1 MMNKR
6 HYIEYLISTPANYT
20 CNNLANHLEKVS
32 HDAVTDY
39 LQREKLTARG
49 LWELVKPLLADS
61 PTSYFILDDSVQ
73 DKRYSKKIELVKL
86 QYSGAAQG
94 LVRGIGIVNL
104 VHSDGT
110 NYYPIDYRIYAPDTD
125 GKTKNE
131 HFRAMLIAAIADKQL
146 LARTVLFDSWYAS
159 VANLKLIQR
168 LKRYFVTTLKANR
181 KVSLSAESGYVHL
194 EELEWSQ
201 TQLETGQL
209 VKLKELPFKVRLFKV
224 VATNGEVEWMITNH
238 PALTNS
244 PLVQEANEVRWQ
256 VEQMH
261 RELKQLTGTEKCEC
275 RRARSQRNHIALCY
289 QAWLAIKLKAK
300 ALNKTAY
307 QVVKDLWSDYLRAE
321 LRNPHIPALM
331 SLKAKVLYRLI

>member
-20 CNNLANHLEKVS
+20 CSNLARHLENVS
-32 HDAVTDY
+32 HDAVSDY

-49 LWELVKPLLADS
+49 LWELVKPILADS
-61 PTSYFILDDSVQ
+61 PQAYFILDDSVQ

-131 HFRAMLIAAIADKQL
+131 HFREMLIAAIADKQL
-146 LARTVLFDSWYAS
+146 QARTILFDSWYAS
-159 VANLKLIQR
+159 VDNLKLIER
-168 LKRYFVTTLKANR
+168 LERYFVTTLKANR

-194 EELEWSQ
+194 EELEWNQ

-224 VATNGEVEWMITNH
+224 VATNGDVEWVITNH

-244 PLVQEANEVRWQ
+244 HLVQEANEVRWQ
-256 VEQMH
+256 VEQLH

-275 RRARSQRNHIALCY
+275 RGARSQRNHLALCY

-300 ALNKTAY
+300 ALHKTAY
-307 QVVKDLWSDYLRAE
+307 QIVKDLWSDYLRTE
-321 LRNPHIPALM
+321 LRNPHIPAL
-331 SLKAKVLYRLI
+331 SAA

>member
-20 CNNLANHLEKVS
+20 CSNLARHLENVS
-32 HDAVTDY
+32 HDAVSDY

-49 LWELVKPLLADS
+49 LWELVKPILADS
-61 PTSYFILDDSVQ
+61 PQAYFILDDSVQ

-131 HFRAMLIAAIADKQL
+131 HFREMLIAAIADKQL
-146 LARTVLFDSWYAS
+146 QARTILFDSWYAS
-159 VANLKLIQR
+159 VDNLKLIER
-168 LKRYFVTTLKANR
+168 LERYFVTTLKANR

-194 EELEWSQ
+194 EELEWNQ
-201 TQLETGQL
+201 TQLQTGQL

-224 VATNGEVEWMITNH
+224 VATNGDVEWVITNH
-238 PALTNS
+238 PALTKAH
-244 PLVQEANEVRWQ
+244 LVQEANEVRWQ

-275 RRARSQRNHIALCY
+275 RGARSQRNHLALCY

-300 ALNKTAY
+300 ALHKTAY

-321 LRNPHIPALM
+321 LRNPHISAL
-331 SLKAKVLYRLI
+331 SAA